1 MNNVLSAAACDDF
14 HCSMLSSLWSVLL
27 KCPYRH
33 SNYFIFSDISP
44 ETEMVV
50 AVFFPSHEKCMLII
64 WAWQKGLPLL
74 CMGFFF
80 SLNIIC
86 LAQHLAMSKLPHYSH
101 QHRSESFCST
111 HSFTCPQLVV
121 LNSLKTQ
128 SPFSKSWLIL
138 RAGASLKNTLFFPG
152 ALALVLSHYWK
163 ALAYLF
169 GSVAILSRAIP
180 FSVLLVLQTSLFH
193 LDTKRKACFH
203 FQVKLWLSYSKA
215 FFGREKKKKN
225 KILIS
230 GN

>member
-1 MNNVLSAAACDDF
+1 
-14 HCSMLSSLWSVLL
+14 
-27 KCPYRH
+27 
-33 SNYFIFSDISP
+33 
-44 ETEMVV
+44 MVV

-74 CMGFFF
+74 CMVFFF
-80 SLNIIC
+80 FPKH
-86 LAQHLAMSKLPHYSH
+86 HLFGPALGNEQVTTLSH

-169 GSVAILSRAIP
+169 GSVAILSCAVP

-215 FFGREKKKKN
+215 FFGRKKKKRIKSSSVVIN
-225 KILIS
+225 FDSVGFVAIHKPVLCASAFLIILIKVEHCALAS
-230 GN
+230 H